1 MIRLFFN
8 VKSTNDSLSKQPQ
21 KCVAF
26 SENSQESLVKKQ
38 DVVFK
43 AFGNN
48 KISASFY
55 SGHCF
60 NMSIKHSPDFINTL

>member
-1 MIRLFFN
+1 MIRLFFFK
-8 VKSTNDSLSKQPQ
+8 VQMIHLGSIPES
-21 KCVAF
+21 AFF
-26 SENSQESLVKKQ
+26 SENSQESLVKKK